1 MIFEY
6 SNHSLEQL
14 KLRSISKKIVILVLS
29 KPDEIIDEEENQKIY
44 QKVIENYLYRVFIN
58 SNKNPI
64 LVKTVY
70 RTSKILK
77 YK

>member
-29 KPDEIIDEEENQKIY
+29 KPDEIIDEEENQKNIS
-44 QKVIENYLYRVFIN
+44 K
-58 SNKNPI
+58 SN
-64 LVKTVY
+64 
-70 RTSKILK
+70 
-77 YK
+77 